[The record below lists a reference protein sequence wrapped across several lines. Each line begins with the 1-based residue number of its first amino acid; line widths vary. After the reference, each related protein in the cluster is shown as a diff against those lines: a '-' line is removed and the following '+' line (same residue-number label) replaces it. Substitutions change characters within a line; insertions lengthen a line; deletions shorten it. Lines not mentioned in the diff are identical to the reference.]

1 MRTDGLAA
9 GRCPSGTLQAV
20 LPQVA
25 QAA

>member
-1 MRTDGLAA
+1 MQTDGQAA

-20 LPQVA
+20 WPQDA